1 MLYSGL
7 LKTGLAALMLSGVV
21 AIWSHP
27 VQAGESTGT
36 WRNGMVAGPYG
47 PGFYEPDRAYYY
59 GNGRSSRRRGYA
71 QEYYRPSRS
80 YRRYYDD
87 EPYPRVY
94 RRGPYR
100 EYYEGGW

>member
-1 MLYSGL
+1 MLYPNL
-7 LKTGLAALMLSGVV
+7 LRTGLAALMLSGVV

-47 PGFYEPDRAYYY
+47 PGFYGPDGSYY
-59 GNGRSSRRRGYA
+59 GNGRSYRRRGYA

-80 YRRYYDD
+80 HRRYYYDE

>member
-1 MLYSGL
+1 MHYAGL
-7 LKTGLAALMLSGVV
+7 VKTGLAALMLSGVV
-21 AIWSHP
+21 TVWSHP

-47 PGFYEPDRAYYY
+47 RGYYSPDGAYY
-59 GNGRSSRRRGYA
+59 GDGRSYRRRGYA
-71 QEYYRPSRS
+71 QDYYRPSRS
-80 YRRYYDD
+80 YRRYDYVE

-94 RRGPYR
+94 RRSPNR